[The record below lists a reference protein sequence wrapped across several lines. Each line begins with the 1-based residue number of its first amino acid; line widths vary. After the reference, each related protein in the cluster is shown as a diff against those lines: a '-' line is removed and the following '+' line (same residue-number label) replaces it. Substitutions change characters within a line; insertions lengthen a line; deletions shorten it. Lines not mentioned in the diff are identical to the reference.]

1 MTTRID
7 KCTLMN
13 DVKPGRLEVG
23 RQQGR
28 PRNHYI
34 QNVRDWTDLFS
45 LQNSQKK
52 RWGNTDEWRGV
63 VRRAMRDVNTEGGA
77 QTTIPVTQKKEVNK

>member
-7 KCTLMN
+7 KCTFMN

-34 QNVRDWTDLFS
+34 QYVRDWTDMS
-45 LQNSQKK
+45 TYSVYKTARRRDGEIMMNEE
-52 RWGNTDEWRGV
+52 EWSD
-63 VRRAMRDVNTEGGA
+63 AEL
-77 QTTIPVTQKKEVNK
+77 